1 MGLHLLKAQKSRE
14 GVQTVLGDVA
24 EERPPPCRL
33 TFPGQVQMRLQNSLS
48 SAGMMDPGPHQPG
61 LSQDEPCLLKSA
73 LHPTKPSIPFP
84 AYLGLS
90 QPCLSSYRNTE
101 ERATPKNFSQVSVKH
116 TTSKVGGWGQGLG
129 GKHRQDQ
136 LYLTVCR
143 RPSSQWAQFV
153 GLPA

>member
-24 EERPPPCRL
+24 EERPSPCRL

-48 SAGMMDPGPHQPG
+48 STGMMDPG

-101 ERATPKNFSQVSVKH
+101 EHAIAKNFSQVSVKH

-129 GKHRQDQ
+129 GKHRLGQ
-136 LYLTVCR
+136 LHLTVCG
-143 RPSSQWAQFV
+143 RPSSQWVQFV